1 MLGQFARVH
10 GRRCFHRSAACLYPR
25 GVRPTSI
32 PNEAVEL
39 EEGMKPRPPNPS
51 HLEHSYIKNF
61 GTIRFDSDN
70 VATVHGQLELSRDD
84 INDNV
89 SHADVV
95 VQSSVTRTAL
105 KPPKV
110 EPFENDD
117 FLEEP
122 QLDTKFSIK
131 PNIITFS
138 ATTVKK
144 AGRTTSKTD
153 IKKENVDAASK
164 PPSQTNNDLNVIDDQ
179 FFGNLG
185 DGCDQ
190 LSNSGL
196 PHAMPSPAQHQ
207 RQSKHRHFDV
217 RQSFLDP

>member
-1 MLGQFARVH
+1 MLSQFAKMH
-10 GRRCFHRSAACLYPR
+10 GRRCIHRSAACLFPR
-25 GVRPTSI
+25 GVRPTTI
-32 PNEAVEL
+32 PNEDVEV

-70 VATVHGQLELSRDD
+70 VTTVHGQLELSRDD

-95 VQSSVTRTAL
+95 EQVSITRNAL
-105 KPPKV
+105 NPPKV
-110 EPFENDD
+110 EPFKNDD

-122 QLDTKFSIK
+122 QLNTKFSIK

-138 ATTVKK
+138 ATTAKK

-153 IKKENVDAASK
+153 IKKEIVDAAATAK

-185 DGCDQ
+185 NGCDQ
-190 LSNSGL
+190 HSNSGL
-196 PHAMPSPAQHQ
+196 PHAVPPPAHHQ
-207 RQSKHRHFDV
+207 RQSKPRRFGV
-217 RQSFLDP
+217 